1 MYLLLEMRIMLMEM
15 ISIKMNDLIIKIQLI
30 KLNDLIIREFQ
41 FK

>member
-1 MYLLLEMRIMLMEM
+1 MEM